1 MGLAGL
7 VHSIA
12 QRPSKSKS
20 RIALLVGCALA
31 RLTRS
36 NDGTQQKK
44 IFRMMTALQSLN
56 LAREA
61 RARAAHHGSLGADWL
76 PDARVDSA

>member
-20 RIALLVGCALA
+20 RIALVAGCALA
-31 RLTRS
+31 KLVRS
-36 NDGTQQKK
+36 NDWMQQRK
-44 IFRMMTALQSLN
+44 IVRMMTAQQFQS
-56 LAREA
+56 ARGHSWKPE
-61 RARAAHHGSLGADWL
+61 HHGSLGAGWL
-76 PDARVDSA
+76 PDARVDFA